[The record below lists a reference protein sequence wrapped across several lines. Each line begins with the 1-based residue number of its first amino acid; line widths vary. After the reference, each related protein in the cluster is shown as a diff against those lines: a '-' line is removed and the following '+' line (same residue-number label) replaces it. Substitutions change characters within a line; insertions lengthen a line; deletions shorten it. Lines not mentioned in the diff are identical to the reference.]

1 VDCGGSEVGKTS
13 SDPKWFEFS
22 RHRNKILNRGRKKV
36 KSNLEMVVENDVIS
50 AVNSHVQVGDALD
63 GLADHVQVLPA
74 MVV

>member
-1 VDCGGSEVGKTS
+1 
-13 SDPKWFEFS
+13 
-22 RHRNKILNRGRKKV
+22 
-36 KSNLEMVVENDVIS
+36 MVVENDVIS